1 MSGDGYD
8 VRSLACT
15 YPDNFVIGGHA
26 HRWSQLVHATSG
38 MMEVRAGQLL
48 WFVPPTR
55 AIWIPAGVDHAI
67 AMKGRVG
74 LRTLYVAPS
83 RGTVRAIGA
92 LEVAPLL
99 RELVLH
105 ILAREM
111 LAPGVPEQD
120 RLAAVLV
127 DLIAAARDLDLAL
140 PLPRDP
146 RALRLA
152 RRLMDMPEEKAP
164 LERLGPAC
172 GASLRTL
179 QRLFADETGMP
190 IERWRQKARM
200 VRAAG
205 VLGGGASV
213 TEAALACGYDSL
225 SAFVA
230 AFRRQ
235 FGVTPG
241 RFRA

>member
-1 MSGDGYD
+1 
-8 VRSLACT
+8 
-15 YPDNFVIGGHA
+15 
-26 HRWSQLVHATSG
+26 
-38 MMEVRAGQLL
+38 
-48 WFVPPTR
+48 
-55 AIWIPAGVDHAI
+55 
-67 AMKGRVG
+67 
-74 LRTLYVAPS
+74 
-83 RGTVRAIGA
+83 
-92 LEVAPLL
+92 
-99 RELVLH
+99 
-105 ILAREM
+105 M
-111 LAPGVPEQD
+111 LAPDIPGQD
-120 RLAAVLV
+120 RLASVLV
-127 DLIAAARDLDLAL
+127 DLIAAACEMDLAL

-152 RRLMDMPEEKAP
+152 RRLVDTPEEKAP
-164 LERLGPAC
+164 LESLASAC

-190 IERWRQKARM
+190 IDRWRQKARM

-235 FGVTPG
+235 FGMTPG
-241 RFRA
+241 RFGS